1 MPVLLLAQG
10 DTTSKDMLRHAIEAR
25 YGLRPPVLE
34 SLQLDFKG
42 RVRAKLGPITT
53 WVPVEATAYFNFPT
67 SMRWDF
73 SVKAAG
79 VQIGSGVE
87 AFDGTSYR
95 SARGGKPTGTITH
108 TDLISSMQR
117 RLWAIASV
125 LLTPLGE
132 PFVKLQT
139 MVDHVLQVTNTQI
152 DSAILL
158 HLRAD
163 NTLNYVEVG
172 CLNPDTDKQQQFTL
186 RLSEEQSSVND
197 LMLPCKISSFWD
209 GDPYFEVE
217 PQKAELNPQIPNT
230 MFALSKA

>member
-10 DTTSKDMLRHAIEAR
+10 DATSKDMLRHAIEAR
-25 YGLRPPVLE
+25 YGLRPPALE
-34 SLQLDFKG
+34 SLRIDFKG

-73 SVKAAG
+73 IVKAAG

-87 AFDGTSYR
+87 AFDGARYR
-95 SARGGKPTGTITH
+95 SARGSKATGILTH
-108 TDLISSMQR
+108 PDLISSMQR
-117 RLWAIASV
+117 RLWAIAAV

-132 PFVKLQT
+132 HFVKLQT
-139 MVDHVLQVTNTQI
+139 MGDQILQVTNTQI
-152 DSAILL
+152 DATILL

-163 NTLNYVEVG
+163 KTLDYVEVG

-186 RLSEEQSSVND
+186 RLSDEQTLVND

-217 PQKAELNPQIPNT
+217 PQNAELNPQIPDT
-230 MFALSKA
+230 MFAFNQA